1 LADAQVT
8 AQPAGISMFAPR
20 LDFRFFSKH
29 LTYSWGCVLLL
40 TLCASSGCKP
50 SEPIRTYTPP
60 ELERGSYEVD
70 RMLVAIV
77 PIGDSTWFFKLQ
89 GQDEPVYKQKV
100 AFGDFLKSIRAPQP
114 AGKDQASAEPTWTS
128 PKDWTTRRP
137 SNEMIYRSYQIPSG
151 NDSPLTLEVSRLPTP
166 ESGVDDAFLHQ
177 NINRWC
183 RQYSNEGISEK
194 DVGDY
199 SEKIELKDLTTGGGP
214 AWLVNMS
221 GLFVGRSGMGGP
233 KNEMAE
239 DDPHAGAGAAAER
252 RSNPGQGGPAGDPHA
267 GMNVNQKAG
276 AASATESS
284 RVKVI
289 TPPDW
294 KPGKASSFI
303 RREVS
308 LTTADGLADIS
319 LMALPADANDLATN
333 IARWRGQVGLG
344 DLSPEELVK
353 STQKITVDGAEG
365 HFVELVGDA
374 NTILG
379 AMVKKGNEAWFFKM
393 TAPNAVAAKEKAKFE
408 EFVRTTKIQ

>member
-1 LADAQVT
+1 MVLADAQVT

-20 LDFRFFSKH
+20 LDFRFFSKR
-29 LTYSWGCVLLL
+29 LTCSLGCVLLL

-77 PIGDSTWFFKLQ
+77 PIEDSTWFFKLQ
-89 GQDEPVYKQKV
+89 GQDEPVYKQKA
-100 AFGDFLKSIRAPQP
+100 AFRDFLKTIRAPK
-114 AGKDQASAEPTWTS
+114 AAATEPTWTT
-128 PKDWTTRRP
+128 PKEWTTRQP

-151 NDSPLTLEVSRLPTP
+151 NDSTLTLEVSRLPTP
-166 ESGVDDAFLHQ
+166 ETGVDDAFLHQ

-199 SEKIELKDLTTGGGP
+199 SEEIELKDLTGAGSP
-214 AWLVNMS
+214 AWIVNMS
-221 GLFVGRSGMGGP
+221 GLFVGRSGMGAP

-239 DDPHAGAGAAAER
+239 NDPHAGAGDAAER
-252 RSNPGQGGPAGDPHA
+252 RGNPRQDGPAADPHA
-267 GMNVNQKAG
+267 GMNVNKKA
-276 AASATESS
+276 APSTESS

-344 DLSPEELVK
+344 DLSQEELVK

-393 TAPNAVAAKEKAKFE
+393 TAPNPVAVKEKAKFE